1 MNFEITKRQGIIIW
15 VYTLRQL
22 KNLRRFGYIH
32 YVSNRLKY
40 IVMYVDQE
48 QIEDKMKQL
57 NSLHY
62 VRKVEISYRPDVD
75 MTFSDS
81 LSAFK
86 KPKATETETVEV

>member
-1 MNFEITKRQGIIIW
+1 MNFEITKRQGIVIW

-40 IVMYVDQE
+40 IVMYVDQNE
-48 QIEDKMKQL
+48 VEDKIKQL
-57 NSLHY
+57 NGLHY
-62 VRKVEISYRPDVD
+62 VRKVEISYRPDID

-81 LSAFK
+81 LSSFK
-86 KPKATETETVEV
+86 KVNETVKS

>member
-1 MNFEITKRQGIIIW
+1 MSFEATKRQGIIIW

-40 IVMYVDQE
+40 IVMYVDKD
-48 QIEDKMKQL
+48 QIEEKIKHL

-62 VRKVEISYRPDVD
+62 VRKVERSYRPDID

-81 LSAFK
+81 LSQFK
-86 KPKATETETVEV
+86 KKNETVES

>member
-1 MNFEITKRQGIIIW
+1 MSFEATKRQGIIVW

-40 IVMYVDQE
+40 IVMYVNQDE
-48 QIEDKMKQL
+48 IEEKVKLL

-62 VRKVEISYRPDVD
+62 VRKVEISYRPDID
-75 MTFSDS
+75 MTFADKMGSFN
-81 LSAFK
+81 AK
-86 KPKATETETVEV
+86 KAETTES